1 MTTVKLDMK
10 DPATKAVVDGWAD
23 NTEYVIRTGAGP
35 NRATAEVVDTEE
47 SDTEGE
53 GEAPGAP
60 EAGAGGPGPAAV
72 KAAMAGPM
80 MGR

>member
-35 NRATAEVVDTEE
+35 NRAMAEVVKPEE
-47 SDTEGE
+47 SPEE
-53 GEAPGAP
+53 EAPEEGAS
-60 EAGAGGPGPAAV
+60 EPGPAAV
-72 KAAMAGPM
+72 KSAMGGPMRAAMG
-80 MGR
+80 G